1 MPFNSCCY
9 NLKHLFAA
17 FSKVASGRKS
27 NKYFIIPFSLH
38 GWAFN
43 SCCRSHL
50 VCIYQMKSLYPLAQK
65 AEACK
70 LQTSAKHHLDIL
82 KDRHIKLK
90 HTRWTQSCEFLLAS
104 RNNQSAVFNRIVINN
119 RAIIL
124 CRLPF
129 GCFFKQLRK
138 LYTQSQGPCFQP
150 GIVCLLYTSP
160 SPRDRG

>member
-9 NLKHLFAA
+9 DLKHLFAV
-17 FSKVASGRKS
+17 FSKVASGRNS
-27 NKYFIIPFSLH
+27 NKYFITSFSLH
-38 GWAFN
+38 GLTFN
-43 SCCRSHL
+43 SCCCPHL
-50 VCIYQMKSLYPLAQK
+50 ACIYQLKSLYPLPQK
-65 AEACK
+65 AGACK
-70 LQTSAKHHLDIL
+70 LQAPAKQYLDNL

-90 HTRWTQSCEFLLAS
+90 HAGWIQSGELLLAS

-150 GIVCLLYTSP
+150 GIVMNDTV
-160 SPRDRG
+160 